1 VVRNETARPLLK
13 FGPYLPSIYQLEII
27 IYCIRQTMALF
38 SRPLK
43 TAEVLFACRRVDSS
57 TMNLR
62 FDKNYDRILGDWAK
76 RGSGWGIAEKNKAR
90 RYSDI
95 RLAR

>member
-1 VVRNETARPLLK
+1 MV
-13 FGPYLPSIYQLEII
+13 
-27 IYCIRQTMALF
+27 LF
-38 SRPLK
+38 SRFLKK
-43 TAEVLFACRRVDSS
+43 TAEVLFSCRRVVGS
-57 TMNLR
+57 TANLR

-76 RGSGWGIAEKNKAR
+76 GGSGWGIAEKNKAR